1 MLPTW
6 LSDLRGA
13 SLGLL
18 LACAAHAA
26 GWRCAPLVYG
36 LLGVCS
42 VGFGFSIAF
51 YVHTTR
57 VVFNRKPNR
66 SLGAYYQHFMLTR
79 PLEAAWRFLTAPL
92 RVLPDFHILGETRT
106 GTTTLS
112 SYLREIGCI
121 GAFSPWI
128 VPFASDKESFYFAGH
143 YFGFVHP
150 AAYRMCFPLKITMW
164 LRRLV
169 YGKASPVFDGCASH
183 LNAPWAA
190 KLIHSATPGAA
201 LVVLLR
207 PPAEQNVSWWKLEMG
222 AHAWARGMG
231 MGEDFLVKGYPPR
244 SLRAAF
250 EFSTSA
256 ETE

>member
-128 VPFASDKESFYFAGH
+128 VPFASDKDAPRQKLAVRWTGGGLGGDCAPWARSLSTL
-143 YFGFVHP
+143 P
-150 AAYRMCFPLKITMW
+150 ATTSDSCIQ
-164 LRRLV
+164 RRT
-169 YGKASPVFDGCASH
+169 ACASH
-183 LNAPWAA
+183 
-190 KLIHSATPGAA
+190 
-201 LVVLLR
+201 
-207 PPAEQNVSWWKLEMG
+207 
-222 AHAWARGMG
+222 
-231 MGEDFLVKGYPPR
+231 
-244 SLRAAF
+244 
-250 EFSTSA
+250 
-256 ETE
+256 

>member
-128 VPFASDKESFYFAGH
+128 VPFASDKDAPRQKLAVRSAPCRQLRGPDPWDGLGGQASGASGGRPCPSPGLGHPCGPLGHQQGCEEERAPRLAG
-143 YFGFVHP
+143 
-150 AAYRMCFPLKITMW
+150 
-164 LRRLV
+164 
-169 YGKASPVFDGCASH
+169 
-183 LNAPWAA
+183 
-190 KLIHSATPGAA
+190 
-201 LVVLLR
+201 
-207 PPAEQNVSWWKLEMG
+207 
-222 AHAWARGMG
+222 
-231 MGEDFLVKGYPPR
+231 
-244 SLRAAF
+244 
-250 EFSTSA
+250 
-256 ETE
+256 